1 MLADRHARGIEDKAA
16 GQCRSDLGVCV
27 DSLLTT
33 LLDDLAV
40 TDATART
47 YRRPPP
53 VCSPPVLT
61 SEELRPH
68 HMVPDNDG
76 RLGRTTP
83 RISLLPLPPCLPGQS
98 FAIEHRE
105 YEKKSK
111 LQPFLIAARV
121 EDAKG
126 FVAFVLGASGRLG
139 PNAGA
144 FFWNTCGPFVAS
156 LSNVLEP
163 DERHFR

>member
-1 MLADRHARGIEDKAA
+1 M
-16 GQCRSDLGVCV
+16 
-27 DSLLTT
+27 
-33 LLDDLAV
+33 
-40 TDATART
+40 
-47 YRRPPP
+47 PPH
-53 VCSPPVLT
+53 VLT
-61 SEELRPH
+61 GGRLQSVLHLFSPQKSCGPTTWSPYSAEA
-68 HMVPDNDG
+68 DNDG

-98 FAIEHRE
+98 FAIEHQV

-126 FVAFVLGASGRLG
+126 FVAVVLGASSGRLG